1 MNDKLALDIVDK
13 IFNNVFDTDN
23 NYSLEE
29 LLDKV
34 AFDIKIPKQVIDS
47 TTNEI
52 TWADSIN
59 SKKFITNENMEKRDK
74 TILGLLFYL
83 TKQSC
88 SFFTIFFSS
97 LFEHIKLGRR
107 ISL

>member
-52 TWADSIN
+52 TWGGFN
-59 SKKFITNENMEKRDK
+59 KF
-74 TILGLLFYL
+74 
-83 TKQSC
+83 
-88 SFFTIFFSS
+88 
-97 LFEHIKLGRR
+97 
-107 ISL
+107 

>member
-59 SKKFITNENMEKRDK
+59 SKKFNDVFVSDNGYATKIEIEYIKRLVGCFQK
-74 TILGLLFYL
+74 KNFL
-83 TKQSC
+83 
-88 SFFTIFFSS
+88 IF
-97 LFEHIKLGRR
+97 KN
-107 ISL
+107 

>member
-74 TILGLLFYL
+74 TSTFLECFL
-83 TKQSC
+83 
-88 SFFTIFFSS
+88 
-97 LFEHIKLGRR
+97 
-107 ISL
+107 

>member
-34 AFDIKIPKQVIDS
+34 AFDIKIPK
-47 TTNEI
+47 
-52 TWADSIN
+52 
-59 SKKFITNENMEKRDK
+59 
-74 TILGLLFYL
+74 
-83 TKQSC
+83 
-88 SFFTIFFSS
+88 
-97 LFEHIKLGRR
+97 
-107 ISL
+107 

>member
-34 AFDIKIPKQVIDS
+34 AFRLTLLPIVNLQSVFN
-47 TTNEI
+47 TLFF
-52 TWADSIN
+52 
-59 SKKFITNENMEKRDK
+59 SKLFAFF
-74 TILGLLFYL
+74 ILGIL
-83 TKQSC
+83 S
-88 SFFTIFFSS
+88 
-97 LFEHIKLGRR
+97 
-107 ISL
+107 

>member
-59 SKKFITNENMEKRDK
+59 SKKFNDVFVSDNGYATKIEIEYINFK
-74 TILGLLFYL
+74 GSFY
-83 TKQSC
+83 
-88 SFFTIFFSS
+88 FHF
-97 LFEHIKLGRR
+97 
-107 ISL
+107 